1 MALKK
6 VPPSYGT
13 DAFGQNVDSFIVTYP
28 TLPRNQQGY
37 TDGGFSPRKTK
48 QDKTKTA
55 KQNEGREG
63 LSASSEADMSS
74 GTAVLQRW
82 HLSMKGPAARLP
94 GLPVRVRG
102 DGGARL

>member
-1 MALKK
+1 M
-6 VPPSYGT
+6 PPSCGT

-28 TLPRNQQGY
+28 ALPRNQQGY

-48 QDKTKTA
+48 QNKTKTA

-63 LSASSEADMSS
+63 LSAGSEADVSS

-82 HLSMKGPAARLP
+82 HLSMEGPAARLP
-94 GLPVRVRG
+94 GLSVRVRALG
-102 DGGARL
+102 QG